1 MAMATERLEAHL
13 KEQPKVPLAVPVI
26 IAPVKDPDD

>member
-1 MAMATERLEAHL
+1 LAMATERLEAYL

-26 IAPVKDPDD
+26 IAPKDSDD